1 QGPRRVRA
9 VLGCDPKIVLQQIEA
24 VFEELPPAAVKTGL
38 LFSGPVVRVVSGF
51 FKQGK
56 RPPLIVDPVMAATSG
71 ARFLASSA
79 VAVMKSQL
87 FPLATLV
94 TPNLNEAAVLAGR
107 RVGSVEEMRAAARQ
121 IRSRYGCAALVKG
134 GHLRAS
140 REAVD
145 IFYDGRT
152 ELLLSAPF
160 LKGIATHGT
169 GCAYSAAIAGYLAL
183 GCDLAGAVERA
194 KQYITDAIAG
204 SATAS
209 GNAILNHFC

>member
-1 QGPRRVRA
+1 
-9 VLGCDPKIVLQQIEA
+9 
-24 VFEELPPAAVKTGL
+24 
-38 LFSGPVVRVVSGF
+38 
-51 FKQGK
+51 
-56 RPPLIVDPVMAATSG
+56 M
-71 ARFLASSA
+71 
-79 VAVMKSQL
+79 
-87 FPLATLV
+87 
-94 TPNLNEAAVLAGR
+94 TPNLNEAAVLVGR
-107 RVGSVEEMRAAARQ
+107 RVASVEDMRAAARQ

-204 SATAS
+204 SAAAGGNPVLDHFRGGRPGKAAS
-209 GNAILNHFC
+209 PLAGARLGFHAK